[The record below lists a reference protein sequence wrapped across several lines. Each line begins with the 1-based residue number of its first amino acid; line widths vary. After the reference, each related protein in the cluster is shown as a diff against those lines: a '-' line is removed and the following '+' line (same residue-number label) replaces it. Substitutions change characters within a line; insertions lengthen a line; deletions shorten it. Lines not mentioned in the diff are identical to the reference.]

1 MMDDLIA
8 RVADHCFWL
17 GRYLERAESMTR
29 VLAVTRSLALDGD
42 LAPEQYWPPVVIVSG
57 EREAFL
63 ASHGPEATWD
73 GEAVQAYLTW
83 DETAVSI
90 RSAVRAARENA
101 RAVRDV
107 VSGETWE
114 TLNEL
119 WLWIESDTA
128 RREYNRSRDAF
139 YRRVRDL
146 VQLAIGLMRSTM
158 LHDPPLDFIWL
169 GLMLERAGQTARILD
184 VHHHAL
190 TGTEATRPEQ
200 QVLETALWL
209 ALLRACSGFEP
220 YMKRHRGRVGGKS
233 IATFLSFELS
243 FPRSIRYCV
252 HSASDRLRH
261 LRPSPELPGA
271 LCSARL
277 AELVRWLD
285 ARADAGS
292 ALEALHDDLTHV
304 VDEIHAACGEIG
316 SELLGHG
323 TVPEVPPA
331 VAARAAKE

>member
-1 MMDDLIA
+1 MDDLIA

-63 ASHGPEATWD
+63 AGHGTID

-83 DETAVSI
+83 DECSVSI

-101 RAVRDV
+101 RAIRDV

-119 WLWIESDTA
+119 WLWIESATA
-128 RREYNRSRDAF
+128 RREYDRSRDAF

-158 LHDPPLDFIWL
+158 LHDPPLDFVWL

-190 TGTEATRPEQ
+190 VGTEATRPEQ

-233 IATFLSFELS
+233 IATFLAFELR

-252 HSASDRLRH
+252 HAADDRLRH
-261 LRPSPELPGA
+261 LRPSPDLPGA
-271 LCSARL
+271 RCAARL
-277 AELVRWLD
+277 SGLVGWLD

-292 ALEALHDDLTHV
+292 VLEALHDDLTHV
-304 VDEIHAACGEIG
+304 VDEIHAVCSDIG
-316 SELLGHG
+316 VELLG
-323 TVPEVPPA
+323 
-331 VAARAAKE
+331 VAASPATE